1 MSDSGYATVSLDD
14 AGWRSGGDG
23 PDRASLTGPLG
34 CTETAVDAYRFA
46 PGDAVALSSA
56 PEQLCIPVAASG
68 PLLLGDGAE
77 LSARGVARV
86 PAGAASRIRA
96 PDAASLFVVA
106 APADPDTGPAPG
118 SAPVTVALDACEFVP
133 PETSD
138 VDTARLTARL
148 RCAGMKVNARRLDP
162 GGSVP
167 YHTEGDQEELFVPL
181 AGSAAMRVAD
191 AARPTPPGTITRVA
205 PPVPRSA
212 VDRGD
217 GSLWVMIGAPPTGGP
232 AGWDPGAEI
241 LE

>member
-1 MSDSGYATVSLDD
+1 MSDSGYATASLD
-14 AGWRSGGDG
+14 GVEWCSGGDG
-23 PDRASLTGPLG
+23 PARASLTGPLG

-46 PGDAVALSSA
+46 TGDAVTLPSA
-56 PEQLCIPVAASG
+56 PEQLCLPVAASG

-77 LSARGVARV
+77 LSGRGVGCI
-86 PAGAASRIRA
+86 PAGTASRIRA
-96 PDAASLFVVA
+96 SDSASLFVVA
-106 APADPDTGPAPG
+106 AAADPGPGAAGESP
-118 SAPVTVALDACEFVP
+118 PVIVDLDDCEFAP
-133 PETSD
+133 PATSD

-148 RCAGMKVNARRLDP
+148 GCEGTKVNARRLAP

-181 AGSAAMRVAD
+181 SGSIAMRVAD
-191 AARPTPPGTITRVA
+191 ETIPTPPGTVTRVA

-217 GSLWVMIGAPPTGGP
+217 GSLWIMIGAPPTGGP
-232 AGWDPGAEI
+232 TEWDPGAEI